1 MLHAPHPEDGPVAIT
16 IDFQIAPVNRAR
28 FLELMRAVRLMHLRN
43 GAFSWRLDEDLSEC
57 HFFRLEML
65 VASWSE
71 HLLQHERI
79 TKEEH
84 VNIEKAWSLDIRP
97 DGPNVKHFI
106 SVNKELL
113 GGKQNDSFLP
123 PSAGQGHP
131 VRQEDMNAERL
142 V

>member
-1 MLHAPHPEDGPVAIT
+1 
-16 IDFQIAPVNRAR
+16 
-28 FLELMRAVRLMHLRN
+28 
-43 GAFSWRLDEDLSEC
+43 
-57 HFFRLEML
+57 ML

-84 VNIEKAWSLDIRP
+84 VNIEKAWSLDTRP
-97 DGPNVKHFI
+97 DGPIVKHFI

-113 GGKQNDSFLP
+113 GGKRTDPFIP
-123 PSAGQGHP
+123 PAAGHGRP
-131 VRQEDMNAERL
+131 VRQEDLNAERL